1 MATLL
6 PLNTFESDAGD
17 LILLWHFKIS
27 SKFKHQKTSRATVA
41 RDVSWTNT
49 FKVPNYN

>member
-41 RDVSWTNT
+41 PAP
-49 FKVPNYN
+49 FKGGLPLVQVPL